1 MRFLPTRPPPA
12 PAPPQITRPDGAAA
26 LGGYN
31 ARPAPS
37 DAAHFVR
44 AHNGTFYLGCEP
56 FAYVGCNTW
65 DLMDTARYPNL
76 RPLVD
81 KRLDDMR
88 GRGLTV
94 GRTWG
99 FSLGIGESMVQRQ
112 QALQLKPGVY
122 DEGVF
127 TGLDYALVAAR
138 KRGIKLILCLED
150 YWLSVDR
157 YIAWSPTAG
166 AKTDFYTGARA
177 LRGAA
182 VAMAAVH
189 AC

>member
-1 MRFLPTRPPPA
+1 
-12 PAPPQITRPDGAAA
+12 
-26 LGGYN
+26 
-31 ARPAPS
+31 
-37 DAAHFVR
+37 
-44 AHNGTFYLGCEP
+44 
-56 FAYVGCNTW
+56 
-65 DLMDTARYPNL
+65 MDTARYPNL

-81 KRLDDMR
+81 RRLDDMKA
-88 GRGLTV
+88 RGLTV

-99 FSLGIGESMVQRQ
+99 FSLGTGESMVQRQ

-166 AKTDFYTGARA
+166 TKTDFYTDWNVRQMYKSH
-177 LRGAA
+177 LRCAPLLL
-182 VAMAAVH
+182 H
-189 AC
+189 ACVAVCGPSLSAPCLAPTAASSPAA

>member
-1 MRFLPTRPPPA
+1 MRA
-12 PAPPQITRPDGAAA
+12 
-26 LGGYN
+26 
-31 ARPAPS
+31 
-37 DAAHFVR
+37 V
-44 AHNGTFYLGCEP
+44 NGTFYLGCDA

-81 KRLDDMR
+81 RRLDDMR

-99 FSLGIGESMVQRQ
+99 FSLGTGESMVQRQ
-112 QALQLKPGVY
+112 QALQLRPGVY

-127 TGLDYALVAAR
+127 AGLDYALVAAR
-138 KRGIKLILCLED
+138 QRGIKLILCLED

-166 AKTDFYTGARA
+166 AKTDFYTDWSVRQMYKAHLRCVCDCAMCVPRA
-177 LRGAA
+177 AA
-182 VAMAAVH
+182 VLNLCAGTSRAA
-189 AC
+189 